1 MCSTMR
7 VLSGY
12 YWEDSFPPFHLLYTQ
27 IQKTWKPAT
36 CCKNPLSRVQRNTG
50 ISTSA
55 WAKSTLM
62 LRIREDMQQDLR
74 MVPDSGFKAIS
85 ASHPPLKSGWKRRKQ
100 RSCRKN
106 KSSSPAQNTRN
117 WLHLLH
123 EGKRNRL
130 LGQKRMILA
139 GVSFYFSPKTGI
151 VCILCL
157 SQHPTHLREQ
167 RSWGRLCFAECLHKN
182 GLLHL
187 HL

>member
-74 MVPDSGFKAIS
+74 MVPVD
-85 ASHPPLKSGWKRRKQ
+85 LK
-100 RSCRKN
+100 
-106 KSSSPAQNTRN
+106 
-117 WLHLLH
+117 
-123 EGKRNRL
+123 
-130 LGQKRMILA
+130 
-139 GVSFYFSPKTGI
+139 
-151 VCILCL
+151 L
-157 SQHPTHLREQ
+157 SQLLTLLWRVDEREESREAAEKTSLLALLKTQEIGFIFYMRGRGTGHLGRKGW
-167 RSWGRLCFAECLHKN
+167 SWQELVFIFHQKQG
-182 GLLHL
+182 
-187 HL
+187 